1 VVERLPA
8 YAPELNPVEALWSS
22 LKAVELANLPSPRRP
37 LAEVIGQA
45 RRGIQRIR
53 QTPQL
58 AYSFLR
64 QAVLSAA

>member
-1 VVERLPA
+1 
-8 YAPELNPVEALWSS
+8 VEAFWSS
-22 LKAVELANLPSPRRP
+22 RKAVEAASLTSPRRP

-64 QAVLSAA
+64 QAVLSVA